1 MWGSFNLC
9 FKCRGSVLFCCCSAD
24 DVFNKEGV
32 IAKLNLIHTQWHYI
46 SAKAA
51 KIFPCLFIVIQFV
64 YNFVAEL
71 GLFY

>member
-1 MWGSFNLC
+1 M
-9 FKCRGSVLFCCCSAD
+9 CRGVVPLFFVVVQLIMCLTRKVS
-24 DVFNKEGV
+24 
-32 IAKLNLIHTQWHYI
+32 AKLKTVDLIHYI

-71 GLFY
+71 GLFIK